1 VGDVT
6 AAATCRYAAAT
17 RPVAWP
23 AAGQRAW
30 LRRDRPPNLEA
41 ILSRRALITGI
52 TGQDGSY
59 LAEYLTT
66 QGYEVFGLVRG
77 QRNPRVRQLR
87 QLLGDVRLIRGDL
100 LDQGSLISAVER
112 VQPDEV
118 YNLAAISYVPMSWAQ
133 AELTGEVT
141 GLGVLRVLEAIRVC
155 SGISASRS
163 PGRGQIRFY
172 QASSSEMFGMVRES
186 PQTEQ
191 TPFHPRSPY
200 GVAKAYGHFLT
211 QNYRESYGM
220 FAVSGILFNHE
231 SPRRGAE
238 FVTRKISLGV
248 AKIKLGYERQ
258 LRLGNLSARRDWG
271 FAGDYVRAMALMLGQ
286 DEPVDY
292 VIGTGVTH
300 SVEDLLDHAF
310 KVADLDWRDHVVT
323 DAAFIRPAEVDK
335 LCADPSVARDQIG
348 WEPKMTFEELVGMMV
363 EADLELLSS
372 GGHAEES
379 FGDVW

>member
-1 VGDVT
+1 
-6 AAATCRYAAAT
+6 
-17 RPVAWP
+17 
-23 AAGQRAW
+23 
-30 LRRDRPPNLEA
+30 
-41 ILSRRALITGI
+41 
-52 TGQDGSY
+52 
-59 LAEYLTT
+59 
-66 QGYEVFGLVRG
+66 
-77 QRNPRVRQLR
+77 
-87 QLLGDVRLIRGDL
+87 
-100 LDQGSLISAVER
+100 
-112 VQPDEV
+112 
-118 YNLAAISYVPMSWAQ
+118 
-133 AELTGEVT
+133 
-141 GLGVLRVLEAIRVC
+141 
-155 SGISASRS
+155 
-163 PGRGQIRFY
+163 
-172 QASSSEMFGMVRES
+172 MFGMVRES

-248 AKIKLGYERQ
+248 AKVKLGYERQ

-271 FAGDYVRAMALMLGQ
+271 FAGDYVTAMNLMLGQ

-300 SVEDLLDHAF
+300 SVEDLLEQAF
-310 KVADLDWRDHVVT
+310 TFAGLDWRDHVVT

-335 LCADPSVARDQIG
+335 LCADPAAAREHLG
-348 WEPKMTFEELVGMMV
+348 WEPKITFEELVGMMV

-372 GGHAEES
+372 GGDAEDWV
-379 FGDVW
+379 GDAW

>member
-1 VGDVT
+1 M
-6 AAATCRYAAAT
+6 
-17 RPVAWP
+17 PK
-23 AAGQRAW
+23 
-30 LRRDRPPNLEA
+30 
-41 ILSRRALITGI
+41 RALITGI

-59 LAEYLTT
+59 LAEYLLA
-66 QGYEVFGLVRG
+66 QGYEVWGLVRG
-77 QRNPRVRQLR
+77 QSNPRVRRVR
-87 QLLGDVRLIRGDL
+87 QLLGDVRLVRGDL

-118 YNLAAISYVPMSWAQ
+118 YNLAAISYVPMSWQQ

-155 SGISASRS
+155 SGISASRG

-248 AKIKLGYERQ
+248 AKVKLGYERQ

-271 FAGDYVRAMALMLGQ
+271 FAGDYVQAMHLMLGQ

-292 VIGTGVTH
+292 VVGTGVTH
-300 SVEDLLDHAF
+300 SVAELVELAF
-310 KVADLDWRDHVVT
+310 GAAGLDWRDHVEC
-323 DAAFIRPAEVDK
+323 DQALIRPAEVDM
-335 LCADPSVARDQIG
+335 LCADPSKAREQLG
-348 WEPKMTFEELVGMMV
+348 WKPKIQFPELVAMMV
-363 EADLELLSS
+363 ESDLELLSS
-372 GGHAEES
+372 GGQADES
-379 FGDVW
+379 WGSGPW